1 MPNRRFDW
9 HEHIKDVEGE
19 FNAARVALDRFADEV
34 LAKPDIVVDRD
45 IRGYVRSAREHLEGT
60 YLVRLFAAFEAAL
73 RSYDRANRSA
83 PTSRVD
89 AAILIDNIGGRRGRD
104 VLPSIRQ
111 GAQEVRRVRNY
122 WAHEDD
128 SIVER
133 MTVSEARAR
142 LQKYLAELP
151 DEWG

>member
-60 YLVRLFAAFEAAL
+60 YLVRLFAAFEAAFDRTTELTAAL
-73 RSYDRANRSA
+73 RPVA
-83 PTSRVD
+83 
-89 AAILIDNIGGRRGRD
+89 
-104 VLPSIRQ
+104 
-111 GAQEVRRVRNY
+111 
-122 WAHEDD
+122 
-128 SIVER
+128 
-133 MTVSEARAR
+133 
-142 LQKYLAELP
+142 
-151 DEWG
+151 